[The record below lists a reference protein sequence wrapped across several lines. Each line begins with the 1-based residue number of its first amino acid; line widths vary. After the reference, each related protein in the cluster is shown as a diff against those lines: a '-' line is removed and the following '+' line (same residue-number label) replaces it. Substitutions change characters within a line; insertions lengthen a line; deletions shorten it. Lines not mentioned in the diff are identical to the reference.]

1 MTEKQKRFMEECKI
15 VTISNKITDRFVK
28 AAAARME
35 EISCMALAVNNPVD
49 TFEQP
54 LIVAAFKTLADTMYN
69 ALDATEQ
76 HVCDI
81 FTEICEPTLYFTQEE
96 NKEGEQE

>member
-1 MTEKQKRFMEECKI
+1 MTEKQKRFLEECKI

-35 EISCMALAVNNPVD
+35 EISGMALAVNNPVD

-54 LIVAAFKTLADTMYN
+54 LMAAAFKILADSMYN
-69 ALDATEQ
+69 ALSATGQ
-76 HVCDI
+76 NVCDT
-81 FTEICEPTLYFTQEE
+81 FTELCEQVLFFVQEE
-96 NKEGEQE
+96 SKEDE